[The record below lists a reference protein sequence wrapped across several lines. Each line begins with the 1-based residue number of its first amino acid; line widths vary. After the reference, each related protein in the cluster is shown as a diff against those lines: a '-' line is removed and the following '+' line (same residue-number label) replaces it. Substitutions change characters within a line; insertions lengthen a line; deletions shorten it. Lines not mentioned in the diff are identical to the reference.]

1 MKISSKNSPPFF
13 SVIIATKNISE
24 EFHDTMKSILTQ
36 KFKSYEITLI
46 DSSNNEKSKDIINS
60 YPGKIDHFLN
70 KGDKGI
76 YDAWN
81 QGLEVSKGNWIIFLG
96 SGDTLLANIFDKVFK
111 EIECS
116 DLDLFFTNIN
126 LVSKDYIKTIKP
138 NKFSL
143 SSLSKF
149 KQPPHPGIFH
159 NKNLFNKYGNF
170 NNQYKIAGDYE
181 FLLRVV
187 GKVNYEILDLTSVNM
202 LAGGIS
208 QTIKVLNEGFRI
220 QYSDN
225 RLGITSIVYNYFRL
239 FLKLNFK

>member
-1 MKISSKNSPPFF
+1 MLKNNPPFF

-24 EFHDTMKSILTQ
+24 EFHNTMKSILSQ

-46 DSSNNEKSKDIINS
+46 DSSNNEKSKGIINN
-60 YPGKIDHFLN
+60 YVDNLDHFLN
-70 KGDKGI
+70 KGDRGI

-81 QGLEVSKGNWIIFLG
+81 QGLEASNGKWIIFLG
-96 SGDTLLANIFDKVFK
+96 SGDVLLENTFEKVFGN
-111 EIECS
+111 IENK
-116 DLDLFFTNIN
+116 DLDLLMTNIN
-126 LVSKDYIKTIKP
+126 IVSKDNIKTIKP

-149 KQPPHPGIFH
+149 LQPPHPGIFH

-170 NNQYKIAGDYE
+170 NDQYKIAGDYE
-181 FLLRVV
+181 FLMRVV
-187 GKVNYEILDLTSVNM
+187 GKVNFEILDFTSVNM

-220 QYSDN
+220 QYADN
-225 RLGITSIVYNYFRL
+225 RLGITSVVYNYLRL